1 MRCSDEMLPEQASQA
16 DSDGFSALA
25 ADLALCHYQLMCLA
39 ELQGTLRFR
48 DPNEGHYDLC
58 IVADRLSR
66 HQKDLLILQ
75 RERLINQLN
84 TRLMRRNSTLRF
96 EIVVDDSTEL
106 WLTGDELQP
115 EFEVHYLGNDRIG
128 KVTALPK
135 THLYLFFPMFDM
147 GDLAHRYEG
156 DRRGEYW
163 RLDGHA
169 ELAEALWPFRIDYA
183 GRCLA
188 IERLDNVIVSEN
200 YER

>member
-1 MRCSDEMLPEQASQA
+1 MDN
-16 DSDGFSALA
+16 DGFSALA
-25 ADLALCHYQLMCLA
+25 ADLAFCQYQLMCLA
-39 ELQGTLRFR
+39 ELQDTLRFR

-84 TRLMRRNSTLRF
+84 TRLMRRNSSLRF
-96 EIVVDDSTEL
+96 EIGVDDSTEL

-115 EFEVHYLGNDRIG
+115 EFEVIYLGNDRIG
-128 KVTALPK
+128 VVSALPK

-147 GDLAHRYEG
+147 GDLAHRYER
-156 DRRGEYW
+156 DRPGEYW
-163 RLDGHA
+163 RLDGNE

-188 IERLDNVIVSEN
+188 IEKLNNVVVGEN